1 MNIYAQSIVNNTF
14 LMDIM
19 EAREEVENA
28 SSDNQLRPLLQ
39 SCQIRQ
45 SELCR
50 DLCRLFGDNRL
61 GDAKLQTAKLQYW
74 KRMEE
79 KIMEKILS
87 VE

>member
-1 MNIYAQSIVNNTF
+1 MNSSI
-14 LMDIM
+14 LMEIM

-28 SSDNQLRPLLQ
+28 SSDNELRALLQ
-39 SCQIRQ
+39 TCQIRQ

-50 DLCRLFGDNRL
+50 DLCRSFGDYRL

-79 KIMEKILS
+79 KIMEKISS